1 MIRIDYYLTQVQKG
15 IQCILIIVQSIIMY
29 RLDLAGGC
37 VSNWTFQLSIILK
50 IIEIIAQE
58 IEQLHFDAIMAKFRL
73 GVEAYLEKLDTI
85 KQLRILR
92 AAKLE
97 ALMVFKKTQ
106 NEISDCEAKQGTLV
120 AKMDLLESTSD
131 EYKTL

>member
-1 MIRIDYYLTQVQKG
+1 
-15 IQCILIIVQSIIMY
+15 
-29 RLDLAGGC
+29 
-37 VSNWTFQLSIILK
+37 
-50 IIEIIAQE
+50 
-58 IEQLHFDAIMAKFRL
+58 MAKFRL